1 MNRLLDVTGVDIGL
15 LSDGD
20 LRVLTGKLCE
30 ADYLQGGLPTR
41 GITWG
46 GHQDAADGGVDVR
59 VSQVSEPQSG
69 FSSPPHNSHIP
80 RAETVFQCKKMDMAR
95 RSILAE
101 MGKTDVIQLLNELA
115 AEEGAYVIV
124 SGASTTDR
132 QLRQRVAAMQEA
144 VESIIDSQNLALDF
158 YDQSRM
164 ASWVQRHPALALW
177 VLERVGRPFSG
188 WRSYGYWASGKGTED
203 DSYLLDTRPKLIAS
217 GSTEQPVTIEEGIQQ
232 LRQQLSTLGRAVRLV
247 GLSGVGKTR
256 LVQALFDPRIG
267 TAHLNQYQV
276 YYADGSLATHPDP
289 IQLADQL
296 IAGRHSAF
304 LVIDNCSEQLHRA
317 INQQCCQENST
328 VRLLTAEYD
337 IKEDVPTETD
347 VYRLQA
353 SDDQLIENL
362 ISQRFPDVSQ
372 IDRST
377 IAAFSEGN
385 TRVALALAESV
396 LHDGSLAGLRDNELF
411 NRLFY
416 QRNAQDNDLLITAKA
431 ASLVYSFS
439 IDESSTPGSE
449 YAVLAGLYE
458 QTPQTMLRMLSEL
471 KRRELLQARG
481 PWRAVL
487 PQAISNR
494 LAKEV
499 LEELSLPYVLQAF
512 DPATNHRLLKSFCH
526 RLGFLHEQPVA
537 VQCASDLLSPDGLIG
552 TLLLKSRTWQ
562 NVVFHRE
569 HWEFDCFAYLAPANP
584 EATLSLIEAISNG
597 PDGGHFTS
605 RDNPYFSGVVGL
617 LCKLAYSA
625 VLFPRVI
632 TILLRFALTELPNEN
647 NNSIRDQIKPLFQL
661 YLSGTLAPQALRLEA
676 VGSLLEHQD
685 AIRNELG
692 IYLLEAMLQSS
703 GFTSYNSFEFGARS
717 RNFGYIPTTAEDF
730 RRWYETVLNFCVRL
744 AVCEDHRFIAVRA
757 LLARQWRSLWLNVKL
772 YELAESFTLDLHN
785 YQPWADGWLAIRET
799 IRFHGNDL
807 APEIKARLEK
817 LAAEL
822 APSDLIEKVRLYVCR
837 EIHDPHDLDPQLENI
852 IEFSEENFSQSF
864 ERLEGIAYNLGVTVG
879 DDNNLIDQ
887 LLPALVNARSS
898 RIKPFCKG
906 VASKITNMEL
916 LIDSCCTAWKQA
928 EPSTRTLGMLIGT
941 LEQYAVKDRP
951 LYELYLDQLMADA
964 DIAIVFPYIQLGL
977 NINDKAVERLIG
989 CINSS
994 NAPIHCYRNLGHMT
1008 VVSQIDSNKLLLL
1021 LTALKDV
1028 VHSDL
1033 VIVDSL
1039 ALLVC
1044 VSDSEQL
1051 PCSFVEL
1058 AREIIERQVFTCPKP
1073 FHTNLDYELGRI
1085 AKASLSGEQ
1094 GADSARII
1102 STNLLAGILNYSVT
1116 GYGDY
1121 PYLMD
1126 TLATCQ
1132 PAIFLDVFLGSRFEH
1147 QGMIG
1152 RIFDSPSWHEN
1163 LGHRYNSLGLIENDL
1178 LLNWCEAEPEYR
1190 YTALAGAMQ
1199 PYCCTPNETGQPD
1212 LSWSQLA
1219 LELLSKAPRIDD
1231 ILGAFMSVFSPQSC
1245 TGSRADMI
1253 DQRLPLLHSLEQ
1265 HLNPVV
1271 STWASTKYTE
1281 LTRYVVDLRVKE
1293 EQGYGAMSQ
1302 RFE

>member
-1 MNRLLDVTGVDIGL
+1 
-15 LSDGD
+15 
-20 LRVLTGKLCE
+20 
-30 ADYLQGGLPTR
+30 
-41 GITWG
+41 
-46 GHQDAADGGVDVR
+46 
-59 VSQVSEPQSG
+59 
-69 FSSPPHNSHIP
+69 
-80 RAETVFQCKKMDMAR
+80 
-95 RSILAE
+95 
-101 MGKTDVIQLLNELA
+101 
-115 AEEGAYVIV
+115 
-124 SGASTTDR
+124 
-132 QLRQRVAAMQEA
+132 
-144 VESIIDSQNLALDF
+144 
-158 YDQSRM
+158 
-164 ASWVQRHPALALW
+164 
-177 VLERVGRPFSG
+177 
-188 WRSYGYWASGKGTED
+188 
-203 DSYLLDTRPKLIAS
+203 
-217 GSTEQPVTIEEGIQQ
+217 
-232 LRQQLSTLGRAVRLV
+232 
-247 GLSGVGKTR
+247 
-256 LVQALFDPRIG
+256 
-267 TAHLNQYQV
+267 
-276 YYADGSLATHPDP
+276 
-289 IQLADQL
+289 
-296 IAGRHSAF
+296 
-304 LVIDNCSEQLHRA
+304 
-317 INQQCCQENST
+317 
-328 VRLLTAEYD
+328 
-337 IKEDVPTETD
+337 
-347 VYRLQA
+347 
-353 SDDQLIENL
+353 
-362 ISQRFPDVSQ
+362 
-372 IDRST
+372 
-377 IAAFSEGN
+377 
-385 TRVALALAESV
+385 
-396 LHDGSLAGLRDNELF
+396 
-411 NRLFY
+411 
-416 QRNAQDNDLLITAKA
+416 
-431 ASLVYSFS
+431 
-439 IDESSTPGSE
+439 
-449 YAVLAGLYE
+449 
-458 QTPQTMLRMLSEL
+458 MLRMLSEL

-494 LAKEV
+494 LAKEA
-499 LEELSLPYVLQAF
+499 LEELSLPCVLQAF
-512 DPATNHRLLKSFCH
+512 DPETNHRLLKSFCH

-605 RDNPYFSGVVGL
+605 RDNPYFSRVVGL

-1281 LTRYVVDLRVKE
+1281 LTRYVVDLCAKE

>member
-1 MNRLLDVTGVDIGL
+1 
-15 LSDGD
+15 
-20 LRVLTGKLCE
+20 
-30 ADYLQGGLPTR
+30 
-41 GITWG
+41 
-46 GHQDAADGGVDVR
+46 
-59 VSQVSEPQSG
+59 
-69 FSSPPHNSHIP
+69 
-80 RAETVFQCKKMDMAR
+80 
-95 RSILAE
+95 
-101 MGKTDVIQLLNELA
+101 
-115 AEEGAYVIV
+115 
-124 SGASTTDR
+124 
-132 QLRQRVAAMQEA
+132 
-144 VESIIDSQNLALDF
+144 
-158 YDQSRM
+158 
-164 ASWVQRHPALALW
+164 
-177 VLERVGRPFSG
+177 
-188 WRSYGYWASGKGTED
+188 
-203 DSYLLDTRPKLIAS
+203 
-217 GSTEQPVTIEEGIQQ
+217 
-232 LRQQLSTLGRAVRLV
+232 
-247 GLSGVGKTR
+247 VGKSR

-296 IAGRHSAF
+296 IAGRHSAL

-328 VRLLTAEYD
+328 VRLLTVEYD

-347 VYRLQA
+347 VFRLQA
-353 SDDQLIENL
+353 SDDQLIEAL
-362 ISQRFPDVSQ
+362 ISQRYPDVNQ
-372 IDRST
+372 IDRAT

-416 QRNAQDNDLLITAKA
+416 QRNVQDNDLLVAAKA

-449 YAVLAGLYE
+449 HAVLAGLYE

-481 PWRAVL
+481 PWRAIL

-494 LAKEV
+494 LAKEA

-512 DPATNHRLLKSFCH
+512 GPETTHRLLKSFCH

-537 VQCASDLLSPDGLIG
+537 VQCASDLLSQDGLIG
-552 TLLLKSRTWQ
+552 TLLLRSRAWQ
-562 NVVFHRE
+562 YVVFHRE
-569 HWEFDCFAYLAPANP
+569 HWIFDCFAYLAPANP

-605 RDNPYFSGVVGL
+605 RDNPYFLRVVGL

-632 TILLRFALTELPNEN
+632 IILVRFALTELPNEN

-676 VGSLLEHQD
+676 AGRLLEHQD

-692 IYLLEAMLQSS
+692 FYLLEAMLQSS

-730 RRWYETVLNFCVRL
+730 QRWYETVLNVCVRL
-744 AVCEDHRFIAVRA
+744 AVCDDPRSISARA
-757 LLARQWRSLWLNVKL
+757 LLARQWRSLWLNVRL
-772 YELAESFTLDLHN
+772 YDLTESFTLNLHN
-785 YQPWADGWLAIRET
+785 HQPWADGWLAIRET
-799 IRFHGNDL
+799 IRFHGDDF

-817 LAAEL
+817 IAEEL
-822 APSDLIEKVRLYVCR
+822 APSDIIERVILYVCR

-864 ERLEGIAYNLGVTVG
+864 ERLEAITYNLGVTVG
-879 DDNNLIDQ
+879 DENDLISQ

-898 RIKPFCKG
+898 RIKPICKG
-906 VASKITNMEL
+906 VASKITDMHWL
-916 LIDSCCTAWKQA
+916 LESCCTAWKQA
-928 EPSTRTLGMLIGT
+928 DPSTRTLGMLIGT
-941 LEQYAVKDRP
+941 LEQYAVQDRT

-964 DIAIVFPYIQLGL
+964 DISIEFPYIQLGL
-977 NINDKAVERLIG
+977 NIDDKAVERLIG
-989 CINSS
+989 CINSG
-994 NAPIHCYRNLGHMT
+994 NAPLHCYRNLGHMT
-1008 VVSQIDSNKLLLL
+1008 VVSQIGSNELLLL

-1028 VHSDL
+1028 DHGDL
-1033 VIVDSL
+1033 IIIDSL
-1039 ALLVC
+1039 ALLV
-1044 VSDSEQL
+1044 SDSGQL

-1058 AREIIERQVFTCPKP
+1058 AREIIKRQVFTRDKQIHP
-1073 FHTNLDYELGRI
+1073 NMDYELGRI
-1085 AKASLSGEQ
+1085 AKASLSDEQ
-1094 GADSARII
+1094 GAEVARII

-1116 GYGDY
+1116 GYRDH

-1126 TLATCQ
+1126 ALATCQ
-1132 PAIFLDVFLGSRFEH
+1132 PAVFLDVFLANRLVG
-1147 QGMIG
+1147 QGMIS
-1152 RIFDSPSWHEN
+1152 RIFNSE
-1163 LGHRYNSLGLIENDL
+1163 LNSLCLIENDL

-1190 YTALAGAMQ
+1190 FTALAGAVQ
-1199 PYCCTPNETGQPD
+1199 LYSCTPNETGQPD

-1231 ILGAFMSVFSPQSC
+1231 ILGAFMSVFSPQSWM
-1245 TGSRADMI
+1245 GSRADMI
-1253 DQRLPLLHSLEQ
+1253 AERLPILHSLEQ

-1271 STWASTKYTE
+1271 STWAFAKHTE
-1281 LTRYVVDLRVKE
+1281 LTRYVADLRMKE
-1293 EQGYGAMSQ
+1293 EQVYGAMSQ

>member
-1 MNRLLDVTGVDIGL
+1 MNRLLDVTGADIGL

-59 VSQVSEPQSG
+59 VSQVSEPQPG
-69 FSSPPHNSHIP
+69 ISSPPHNSHIP

-95 RSILAE
+95 SAILAE
-101 MGKTDVIQLLNELA
+101 MGKPDVIQLLNELA

-132 QLRQRVAAMQEA
+132 QLRKRVAAMQEA

-188 WRSYGYWASGKGTED
+188 WRSYGYWASGRGTED
-203 DSYLLDTRPKLIAS
+203 DSYLLDTRPKLIAP

-296 IAGRHSAF
+296 IAGRHSAL

-328 VRLLTAEYD
+328 VRLLTVEYD

-362 ISQRFPDVSQ
+362 ISQRFPDVSL

-385 TRVALALAESV
+385 TRVALVLAESV

-416 QRNAQDNDLLITAKA
+416 QRNAQDNDLLVAAKA

-449 YAVLAGLYE
+449 HAVLAGLYE

-494 LAKEV
+494 LAKEA

-512 DPATNHRLLKSFCH
+512 HPETNHRLLKSFCH

-537 VQCASDLLSPDGLIG
+537 VQCASGLLSPDGLIG
-552 TLLLKSRTWQ
+552 TLLLRSRTWQ

-605 RDNPYFSGVVGL
+605 RDNPYFSRVVGL

-625 VLFPRVI
+625 DLFPQVI
-632 TILLRFALTELPNEN
+632 IILVRFALTELPNEN

-676 VGSLLEHQD
+676 VGRLLEHQD

-692 IYLLEAMLQSS
+692 FYLLEAMLQSS

-717 RNFGYIPTTAEDF
+717 RNFGYIPTTDEDF
-730 RRWYETVLNFCVRL
+730 RRWYETVLDFCVRL
-744 AVCEDHRFIAVRA
+744 AVCDDHRLIAVRA

-772 YELAESFTLDLHN
+772 YELTESFTLDLHN
-785 YQPWADGWLAIRET
+785 YQPWVDGWLAIRET

-807 APEIKARLEK
+807 APEVKARLEK
-817 LAAEL
+817 LAADL
-822 APSDLIEKVRLYVCR
+822 APSDLIEKVCLYVCR

-852 IEFSEENFSQSF
+852 IDFSQEKFSQSF
-864 ERLEGIAYNLGVTVG
+864 ERLEAIAYDLGVTVG
-879 DDNNLIDQ
+879 DNNGLIDQ
-887 LLPALVNARSS
+887 LLPALVNARSN

-906 VASKITNMEL
+906 VASKITDMHWL
-916 LIDSCCTAWKQA
+916 LESCCTAWKQA
-928 EPSTRTLGMLIGT
+928 DPSTRTLGMFIGT
-941 LEQYAVKDRP
+941 LEQYAVVDRP
-951 LYELYLDQLMADA
+951 LYELYLDQLMVDA

-977 NINDKAVERLIG
+977 DIDDQAAERLTR
-989 CINSS
+989 CIVSGI
-994 NAPIHCYRNLGHMT
+994 APLNCYRSLGHMT
-1008 VVSQIDSNKLLLL
+1008 VISRIDSNKLLLL
-1021 LTALKDV
+1021 LTALKSV
-1028 VHSDL
+1028 IHGDL
-1033 VIVDSL
+1033 VIIDSL
-1039 ALLVC
+1039 ACLVC
-1044 VSDSEQL
+1044 ASDSKQL
-1051 PCSFVEL
+1051 PCSFIDL
-1058 AREIIERQVFTCPKP
+1058 AREIMERQVFNCPKP
-1073 FHTNLDYELGRI
+1073 FHPNLDYELGSI
-1085 AKASLSGEQ
+1085 AKASLSEVQ
-1094 GADSARII
+1094 GAEAARII
-1102 STNLLAGILNYSVT
+1102 STNLLAGILDYSVT
-1116 GYGDY
+1116 GYRDY
-1121 PYLMD
+1121 PCLMD
-1126 TLATCQ
+1126 ALAMCQ
-1132 PAIFLDVFLGSRFEH
+1132 PAIFLDVFLGNRLDD
-1147 QGMIG
+1147 QGKIG
-1152 RIFDSPSWHEN
+1152 RIFDSEN
-1163 LGHRYNSLGLIENDL
+1163 NSLRLIENDL

-1190 YTALAGAMQ
+1190 YTALAGAVQ
-1199 PYCCTPNETGQPD
+1199 LYCCTLNETGQPD

-1231 ILGAFMSVFSPQSC
+1231 IIEDFMSVFSPQSY

-1253 DQRLPLLHSLEQ
+1253 TQRLPLLDSLEQ
-1265 HLNPVV
+1265 HSNPTVA
-1271 STWASTKYTE
+1271 TWASTKRAL
-1281 LTRYVVDLRVKE
+1281 LTNHISNLRLKE
-1293 EQGYGAMSQ
+1293 EQDYGAMSQ